1 MRPGKELEVI
11 REVMEEDKKF
21 CQYEYMPD
29 EDGWTYTCGD
39 DEDVEFV
46 YTYGLL
52 LCLEHRL
59 EYR

>member
-1 MRPGKELEVI
+1 
-11 REVMEEDKKF
+11 MEEDKKF